1 MRPSRTPC
9 LADRDLVSCVA
20 GESSRAASGEALLAE
35 LRDLEGEVRAI
46 RAELRRLEALALADV
61 DVPLERRRSF

>member
-1 MRPSRTPC
+1 
-9 LADRDLVSCVA
+9 
-20 GESSRAASGEALLAE
+20 LAE